1 MPKHGIDDIREKVR
15 LGKYDMT
22 FHAME
27 EMAEDHLDIVDIEQ
41 AILTGKVIRI
51 EKDDPRGIKYVVAG
65 TAADGRIPVGA
76 VGRFTETGRFL
87 IVTVYEIT

>member
-1 MPKHGIDDIREKVR
+1 MPKYGIDDIREKVR

-27 EMAEDHLDIVDIEQ
+27 ETAEDHLDIMDVEQ

-51 EKDDPRGIKYVVAG
+51 ERDDHRGIKYVVTG
-65 TAADGRIPVGA
+65 TAADGIIPVGV
-76 VGRFTETGRFL
+76 VGRFTETGQFL
-87 IVTVYEIT
+87 IVTV

>member
-1 MPKHGIDDIREKVR
+1 MPKYGVEQIREKIR
-15 LGKYDMT
+15 LGEYDMT

-27 EMAEDHLDIVDIEQ
+27 EMAEDHLDILDVEQ
-41 AILTGKVIRI
+41 AVLTGKVIRI
-51 EKDDPRGIKYVVAG
+51 EKDDLRGIKYVVAG
-65 TAADGRIPVGA
+65 NAADGIIPVGV